1 MKVGLVLGGGGM
13 VGLSYHAG
21 VLRALE
27 LEAGFRPDSADLI
40 VGTSAGAVVGAY
52 LRSGW
57 STEDF
62 WQLALGTHP
71 RLTGIGRDGASGAPP
86 EIFVP
91 SWRTPIDLYRRALG
105 SAFVLGRSLVR
116 RPVLPLPIPA
126 ILAKAFPG
134 GMFDMVEGRRRF
146 DEELPEAWPDKAL
159 WLCAL
164 DIGAG
169 RRVVLGRPGKGAPEA
184 TLRQAVL
191 ASAAIPGI
199 YRPVRIG
206 GRVLVDGGAWS
217 STNLDLAVKAEC
229 RMIIGVAP
237 MAFDPE
243 RAPTRLLQLVRRL
256 PARSLSSEV
265 AMARRTGAQVLLVR
279 PDDVELRL
287 HGLNLMRPDGLDR
300 VAKAAY
306 EATARALATDRFRD
320 FLHELA
326 A

>member
-27 LEAGFRPDSADLI
+27 VEAGFRPDSADLI

-57 STEDF
+57 TTDDF

-71 RLTGIGRDGASGAPP
+71 SMKGIGRDDASGSAP
-86 EIFVP
+86 EIFVA
-91 SWRTPIDLYRRALG
+91 SWRTPIDLYRRAVG
-105 SAFVLGRSLVR
+105 SAFVLGRSFVR
-116 RPVLPLPIPA
+116 WPVPPLPIPS

-146 DEELPEAWPDKAL
+146 DQELPEAWPDRPL

-164 DIGAG
+164 DLGSG
-169 RRVVLGRPGKGAPEA
+169 RRVVLGRPGSGAPEA

-199 YRPVRIG
+199 YRPVRVG

-229 RMIIGVAP
+229 SMIIGVAP

-256 PARSLSSEV
+256 PARSLSAEV
-265 AMARRTGAQVLLVR
+265 AGARGAGAQVLLVR
-279 PDDVELRL
+279 PDDAELRL

-300 VAKAAY
+300 IAKAAY
-306 EATARALATDRFRD
+306 EATARALATERFRS
-320 FLHELA
+320 FLHHLA

>member
-13 VGLSYHAG
+13 VGLAYHAG

-27 LEAGFRPDSADLI
+27 VEAGFRPDSADLI

-57 STEDF
+57 STDDF
-62 WQLALGTHP
+62 WKLALGTHP
-71 RLTGIGRDGASGAPP
+71 RLAGIGRDGVSGVAPQ
-86 EIFVP
+86 IFVP
-91 SWRTPIDLYRRALG
+91 SWRTPIDLCRRAVG

-116 RPVLPLPIPA
+116 GPGLPLPVPA

-146 DEELPEAWPDKAL
+146 EEELPEEWPDKPL

-164 DIGAG
+164 DIGTG
-169 RRVVLGRPGKGAPEA
+169 RRLVLGRPGKGAPEA
-184 TLRQAVL
+184 TLRRAVL

-217 STNLDLAVKAEC
+217 STNLDLAAKADC
-229 RMIIGVAP
+229 TMIIGVAP

-243 RAPTRLLQLVRRL
+243 RAPTRLFQLVRRL
-256 PARSLSSEV
+256 PARSLSAEV
-265 AMARRTGAQVLLVR
+265 AKARQQGAQVLLVR
-279 PDDVELRL
+279 PDDRELPL
-287 HGLNLMRPDGLDR
+287 HGMNLMRPDGLDR
-300 VAKAAY
+300 VARASY
-306 EATARALATDRFRD
+306 DATARALGTDRFRS
-320 FLHELA
+320 FLHALA

>member
-1 MKVGLVLGGGGM
+1 MNVGLVLGGGGM

-27 LEAGFRPDSADLI
+27 VEAGFRPDDADLV
-40 VGTSAGAVVGAY
+40 VGTSAGSVVGAY

-57 STEDF
+57 TTEDF

-71 RLTGIGRDGASGAPP
+71 RMAGIGRDRVSGQGPQ
-86 EIFVP
+86 IFAP
-91 SWRTPIDLYRRALG
+91 SWRTPFDLYRRAVG
-105 SAFVLGRSLVR
+105 SAFVLGRSFVR
-116 RPVLPLPIPA
+116 WPVPPLPIPS

-146 DEELPEAWPDKAL
+146 EEELPEAWPDKPL

-164 DIGAG
+164 DIGTG
-169 RRVVLGRPGKGAPEA
+169 RRVVLGRPGKGALDA

-199 YRPVRIG
+199 YRPVRVG

-217 STNLDLAVKAEC
+217 SSNLDLAVKAGC
-229 RMIIGVAP
+229 RMIIGVVP

-243 RAPTRLLQLVRRL
+243 QAPTRLLQLIRRL
-256 PARSLSSEV
+256 PARSLSAEV
-265 AMARRTGAQVLLVR
+265 AMARHKGAQVLLVR
-279 PDDVELRL
+279 PNDDELRL

-300 VAKAAY
+300 IAKAAY
-306 EATARALATDRFRD
+306 DATARALATERFRS
-320 FLHELA
+320 FLHDLA

>member
-1 MKVGLVLGGGGM
+1 MNVGLVLGGGGM

-27 LEAGFRPDSADLI
+27 VEAGFRPDSADLI

-57 STEDF
+57 TTEDF
-62 WQLALGTHP
+62 WKLALGTHP
-71 RLTGIGRDGASGAPP
+71 RLTAMGRDATSGVAPQ
-86 EIFVP
+86 IFSP
-91 SWRTPIDLYRRALG
+91 SWRTPFDLYRRAVG
-105 SAFVLGRSLVR
+105 SAFVLGRSVVR
-116 RPVLPLPIPA
+116 FPLLPLPIPA

-146 DEELPEAWPDKAL
+146 EEELPEEWPDKPL
-159 WLCAL
+159 WLSAL
-164 DIGAG
+164 DIGTG
-169 RRVVLGRPGKGAPEA
+169 RRVVLGRPGAPAA

-199 YRPVRIG
+199 YRPVRVG

-217 STNLDLAVKAEC
+217 STSLDLAVKADC

-243 RAPTRLLQLVRRL
+243 RAPTRLLQLARRL
-256 PARSLSSEV
+256 PARSLASEV
-265 AMARRTGAQVLLVR
+265 ATARKKGAQVLLVR
-279 PDDVELRL
+279 PDDAELRL

-300 VAKAAY
+300 IAKAAY
-306 EATARALATDRFRD
+306 DATARALATERFRS
-320 FLHELA
+320 FLHDLA

>member
-27 LEAGFRPDSADLI
+27 AEAGFRPDSADLI

-71 RLTGIGRDGASGAPP
+71 RLASIGRGGAGGTAP
-86 EIFVP
+86 EIFAP
-91 SWRTPIDLYRRALG
+91 SWRTPLDLYRRALG
-105 SAFVLGRSLVR
+105 SAFVLGRSFVR
-116 RPVLPLPIPA
+116 RPVLPVPIPA

-146 DEELPEAWPDKAL
+146 DEELPEAWPDKPL

-164 DIGAG
+164 DIGTG
-169 RRVVLGRPGKGAPEA
+169 RRVVLGRPGKGALDA

-217 STNLDLAVKAEC
+217 STNLDLAVKADCE
-229 RMIIGVAP
+229 MIIGVAP

-256 PARSLSSEV
+256 PARSLSTEV
-265 AMARRTGAQVLLVR
+265 AGARRQGAQVLLVR
-279 PDDVELRL
+279 PDAAELRL

-300 VAKAAY
+300 VAEAAY
-306 EATARALATDRFRD
+306 EATARALATDRFRS
-320 FLHELA
+320 FLGELA